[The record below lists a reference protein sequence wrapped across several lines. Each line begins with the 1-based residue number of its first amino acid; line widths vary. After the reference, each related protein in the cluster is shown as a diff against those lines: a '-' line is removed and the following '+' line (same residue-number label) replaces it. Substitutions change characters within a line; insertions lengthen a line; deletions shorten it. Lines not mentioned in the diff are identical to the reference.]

1 VTQVSSCSANSWTCA
16 LCSSIAQPRDPWDQ
30 PVFES
35 ENFIA
40 IPSLGS
46 LVEGWLLVVPRQHF
60 ISTGALTPDLH
71 EEFATFKQDVAARL
85 SMVYGDICAF
95 EHGPCAPRRQVGCGV
110 DHAHV
115 HLVPLGFDLGNA
127 ATAFV
132 PGVAWQPASWS
143 ECNRVVAQEL
153 DYLFV
158 EQPLGS
164 GRIAVANQFG
174 SQVLRRAIASSLGRP
189 EEFNWRTHRQELN
202 IEKTIDRFSST
213 AVVGV

>member
-1 VTQVSSCSANSWTCA
+1 MTAVSSRSANPWPCA
-16 LCSSIAQPRDPWDQ
+16 LCSSIAEPRDPWDQ

-35 ENFIA
+35 ENFLA
-40 IPSLGS
+40 VPSLGS

-71 EEFATFKQDVAARL
+71 EEFATFKQDVSARL
-85 SMVYGDICAF
+85 STVYGDICAF

-115 HLVPLGFDLGNA
+115 HLLPLDFDLVDA
-127 ATAFV
+127 ATAYV

-143 ECNRVVAQEL
+143 ECNHVVAQEL

-158 EQPLGS
+158 EQPPGV
-164 GRIAVANQFG
+164 GRIAVAHQFG
-174 SQVLRRAIASSLGRP
+174 SQVLRRAIASSVGRP
-189 EEFNWRTHRQELN
+189 EEFNWRSHPQELN
-202 IEKTIDRFSST
+202 IEKTINRFSST
-213 AVVGV
+213 AVGV